1 MLLIVCRGGGG
12 GKTLGVEDQTLSK
25 PLEIGQHDP
34 SSNRVYIPKEE
45 DS

>member
-1 MLLIVCRGGGG
+1 MLLIVCVWGG

-25 PLEIGQHDP
+25 PLQIGQHDP